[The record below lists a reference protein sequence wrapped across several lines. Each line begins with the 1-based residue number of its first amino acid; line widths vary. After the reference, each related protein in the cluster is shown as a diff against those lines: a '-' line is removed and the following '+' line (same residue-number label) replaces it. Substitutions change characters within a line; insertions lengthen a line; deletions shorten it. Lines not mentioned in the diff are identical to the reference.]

1 MSDELNIDRRRED
14 RRSDFIPLAEYTV
27 PELRKGLVT
36 GFVVLAVTALFVY
49 MIAPVLVAAVA
60 GVVAGAYLL
69 PLERWLE
76 RRLGGR
82 KPAAIITILA
92 VTAPLIAMLVYS
104 WVEISN
110 AASYLDQHRADVA
123 AGISAGLRRV
133 PFTESIQPGDV
144 ASFIAKASAKAGREA
159 DEIQEAASIIGVSIA
174 VAIFT
179 IYYILTESASIV
191 RYISD
196 KIPGRY
202 RELTD
207 EMSRNIKAVVYGAL
221 YGTFITQLAKSV
233 IVLMMNLAFRVPLA
247 VILAFISFFIGLFP
261 VVGSWA
267 VYIPVGIYLMLW
279 RGSVWQGATVILV
292 GFLVNTIFM
301 SMYVRPKLAAEKSHV
316 LNFYWM
322 VIALITGV
330 YTFGLVGIIIGPVLI
345 AVLRA
350 VFDTITGE
358 AAPPVL
364 GPRAGDLAPHP
375 APPRG

>member
-1 MSDELNIDRRRED
+1 MSEELNVDRRRED

-27 PELRKGLVT
+27 PELRKALVT
-36 GFVVLAVTALFVY
+36 AFVVLAVTALFVY
-49 MIAPVLVAAVA
+49 MVAPVLVAAVA
-60 GVVAGAYLL
+60 GVVVGAYLL

-76 RRLGGR
+76 RRIGSR
-82 KPAAIITILA
+82 KLAAVVTILA
-92 VTAPLIAMLVYS
+92 VTIPVVAMLVYS
-104 WVEISN
+104 WVEISD
-110 AASYLDQHRADVA
+110 AAKYLDQHRNEVA
-123 AGISAGLRRV
+123 AGISAGLRRI
-133 PFTESIQPGDV
+133 PFTESIQTPDV
-144 ASFIAKASAKAGREA
+144 GNFIAKASAKAGKQA
-159 DEIQEAASIIGVSIA
+159 DEIQEAASIIGVSVA

-179 IYYILTESASIV
+179 IYYILTDSPSII
-191 RYISD
+191 RYLAT
-196 KIPGRY
+196 KVPGRY

-233 IVLMMNLAFRVPLA
+233 IVLLMNLAFQVPLA
-247 VILAFISFFIGLFP
+247 IILAFISFFIGLFP

-267 VYIPVGIYLMLW
+267 VYIPVGIYLMVW
-279 RGSVWQGATVILV
+279 RGDVWQGVTVILV
-292 GFLVNTIFM
+292 GLLVNTIFM

-358 AAPPVL
+358 APPPLL
-364 GPRAGDLAPHP
+364 GPRAGEAAPRP
-375 APPRG
+375 SAPRG